1 MKFSGFADLRVLSGK
16 IWLESSES
24 GGSTFYFTAL
34 LQPHAQDAAA
44 RRPPRQLEELKGLNV
59 LVVDDNST
67 NRRVLT
73 GLLACWGMNFTAVE
87 DAHAALA
94 ALAQADVQGRAFRLI
109 L

>member
-1 MKFSGFADLRVLSGK
+1 MPKPLVLSGK

-24 GGSTFYFTAL
+24 GGNTFYFTAL
-34 LQPHAQDAAA
+34 LRSHAQDAAA

-73 GLLACWGMNFTAVE
+73 GLLGRWGMNFTAVE
-87 DAHAALA
+87 DAHAALV
-94 ALAQADVQGRAFRLI
+94 ALAQADVARSGFPLT